1 MATFI
6 FAHYFEESVLISE
19 LYNGT
24 SLSNVKTLEIIVFI
38 VIIVLS
44 VSKKNLF
51 ILVIFIFVWY
61 TATRIGVSFE

>member
-1 MATFI
+1 MNTFI
-6 FAHYFEESVLISE
+6 IVHYFEESVLISE

-44 VSKKNLF
+44 VSKMF
-51 ILVIFIFVWY
+51 F
-61 TATRIGVSFE
+61 